1 MDITAIEHGDVTVLA
16 FNGSLDATTAEKAD
30 DHLAAQFSKERYKL
44 VIDMS
49 DVEFMSSA
57 GLRTLLNALRVAR
70 RSGGDVRLAAGSQNI
85 KRVLG
90 FSGFTKV
97 MNYYDEVAQAVDS
110 YSE

>member
-1 MDITAIEHGDVTVLA
+1 MDITAIEHGAVTVLA
-16 FNGSLDATTAEKAD
+16 FSGSLDATTADQAD
-30 DHLAAQFSKERYKL
+30 DQLAAQFGKERYRL
-44 VIDMS
+44 VIDLS
-49 DVEFMSSA
+49 DIEFMSSA
-57 GLRTLLNALRVAR
+57 GLRSLLNALRIAR

-97 MNYYDEVAQAVDS
+97 MNYYDNVAQAVDS